1 MKNKIDEICKIISGT
16 FCIAVMAFVSLGAIK
31 VDTAPKG
38 EILSSAMVVT
48 NVTDETTLATA
59 STPGDVYLASSLDG
73 WAETNTASVFNAL
86 QIEDKLAEYYKIADV
101 DGLFAEQGNTF
112 MKKNNTASGRAG
124 TFSGNASLKFEDSSY
139 IALDD
144 GAIIEFAGDSQ
155 LCLVGGSIELGEGS
169 LNVYSDTSVYF
180 EGNRSPEDF
189 GLKNL
194 VTTSTLNTKLAS
206 YVKFE
211 KQDEQYYKLK
221 KGFEIVGDNF
231 DDVPTA
237 YFSPDRILSTY
248 FRASMDG
255 IYIGFEDNFRLD
267 EDGNGVSVNGG
278 EHWMVFPVGVEGTI
292 ALREDIAALTNQS
305 SVAYGN
311 KSYAYDDA
319 VAIGNKSY
327 AHDGAVAI
335 GKDSYASRYAVG
347 IGKNAWGLSPAS
359 VAVGWNAKGQ
369 KDGAVAIGRDAY
381 ADAENSV
388 QIHSGTNSVKNTL
401 QFRDYQ
407 LVDAQGKIPA
417 ERLTAASILMK
428 IKELNATELNELKT
442 LLGIN

>member
-1 MKNKIDEICKIISGT
+1 
-16 FCIAVMAFVSLGAIK
+16 
-31 VDTAPKG
+31 
-38 EILSSAMVVT
+38 
-48 NVTDETTLATA
+48 
-59 STPGDVYLASSLDG
+59 
-73 WAETNTASVFNAL
+73 
-86 QIEDKLAEYYKIADV
+86 
-101 DGLFAEQGNTF
+101 
-112 MKKNNTASGRAG
+112 MKKNNSASGRAG

-194 VTTSTLNTKLAS
+194 VTTSELATKLLP
-206 YVKFE
+206 YIKFNGE
-211 KQDEQYYKLK
+211 DDQYYKLK
-221 KGFEIVGDNF
+221 KGFEISGEKF
-231 DDVPTA
+231 DDCPKG
-237 YFSPDRILSTY
+237 YFSPDRILSTF
-248 FRASMDG
+248 FRASGDG

-292 ALREDIAALTNQS
+292 ALREDIAALTNQIN
-305 SVAYGN
+305 VALRY
-311 KSYAYDDA
+311 KAWADREPA
-319 VAIGNKSY
+319 VAIGYEAFGTDRSVGIGRNAWATSRAAIAIGDNAKAVGFTS
-327 AHDGAVAI
+327 VAI
-335 GKDSYASRYAVG
+335 GLNSYAS
-347 IGKNAWGLSPAS
+347 
-359 VAVGWNAKGQ
+359 
-369 KDGAVAIGRDAY
+369 
-381 ADAENSV
+381 ADNSV

-417 ERLTAASILMK
+417 EWLTAASILMK
-428 IKELNATELNELKT
+428 IKELNATELQELKT